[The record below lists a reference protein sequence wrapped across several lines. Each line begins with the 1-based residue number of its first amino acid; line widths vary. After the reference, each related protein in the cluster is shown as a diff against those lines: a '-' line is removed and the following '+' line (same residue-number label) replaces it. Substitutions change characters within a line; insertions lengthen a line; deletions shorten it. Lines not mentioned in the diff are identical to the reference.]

1 MNGSMKVV
9 PQTTVCP
16 CNKGRLFFIPVLSS
30 MPTVPLFVLG
40 ILVISLV
47 LAHSVSIFRRA
58 HRMVTALFKF
68 SILLFIV
75 QVLVIRYGVVLFTLL
90 RAFRSPTWV

>member
-1 MNGSMKVV
+1 M
-9 PQTTVCP
+9 
-16 CNKGRLFFIPVLSS
+16 PVLSS

-47 LAHSVSIFRRA
+47 LAHSASIYRRA

-68 SILLFIV
+68 SILRFIV
-75 QVLVIRYGVVLFTLL
+75 QVLVIR
-90 RAFRSPTWV
+90 